1 MGTSINGSDNTS
13 CFRSSFSPPAVRR
26 GILTLPLRGLA
37 ERCQQLEALNRQY
50 AGVTLTSSQQQ
61 LKRQLVAWYRQNCH
75 TRRVEARN

>member
-1 MGTSINGSDNTS
+1 MGLT
-13 CFRSSFSPPAVRR
+13 
-26 GILTLPLRGLA
+26 TLPAFARHSRRLLCAGAFLTVAPTGALA
-37 ERCQQLEALNRQY
+37 DERCQQLEALNRQY